1 MNLAIEFRK
10 CAMNLDVFPEKTIT
24 GESLAIESNFL
35 KILQNKIAE
44 KEESLSIWCDVYKK
58 EMRVW
63 LSTYDNKEI
72 PKLMVFKLIL
82 YMNKIFGEHREL
94 RYLGLC
100 ANYDMKTYSDGV
112 SFCFKNYLVHIN
124 SNIILKGLK
133 IKYWNCHFCEAY
145 FNFSSIL

>member
-1 MNLAIEFRK
+1 
-10 CAMNLDVFPEKTIT
+10 
-24 GESLAIESNFL
+24 
-35 KILQNKIAE
+35 
-44 KEESLSIWCDVYKK
+44 
-58 EMRVW
+58 MRVW

-133 IKYWNCHFCEAY
+133 IKYWNCHFCESY